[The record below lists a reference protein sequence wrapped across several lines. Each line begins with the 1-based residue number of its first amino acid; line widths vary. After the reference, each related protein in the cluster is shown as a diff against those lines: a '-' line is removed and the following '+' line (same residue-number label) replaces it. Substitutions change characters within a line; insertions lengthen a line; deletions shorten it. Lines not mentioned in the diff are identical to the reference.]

1 VLRSPTY
8 ADLISRNSKLRD
20 TEADSIDL
28 LALAASHGIE
38 AARKKVVD
46 VVSAQLA
53 HVLHLRKEDISPMR
67 PLGEIGLDSLM
78 AVELAMNLESSF
90 HIQIP
95 LQGSAGAM
103 TVSDIADE
111 VIAQIGLDS
120 GRDDVK
126 MDTLVKQHVT
136 QPEALDQEALK
147 ELKEIASEDAR
158 AAKRL
163 LS

>member
-1 VLRSPTY
+1 QAIQQSPGDAEGAVITISPQDGSFSSDRLAVLRSPTS
-8 ADLISRNSKLRD
+8 AHLVNRNSKLRD

-28 LALAASHGIE
+28 HALAASHGIE

-53 HVLHLRKEDISPMR
+53 HVLHLRKEDIGPTR

-78 AVELAMNLESSF
+78 AVELAMNLEGSF

-111 VIAQIGLDS
+111 VI
-120 GRDDVK
+120 
-126 MDTLVKQHVT
+126 
-136 QPEALDQEALK
+136 
-147 ELKEIASEDAR
+147 
-158 AAKRL
+158 
-163 LS
+163 